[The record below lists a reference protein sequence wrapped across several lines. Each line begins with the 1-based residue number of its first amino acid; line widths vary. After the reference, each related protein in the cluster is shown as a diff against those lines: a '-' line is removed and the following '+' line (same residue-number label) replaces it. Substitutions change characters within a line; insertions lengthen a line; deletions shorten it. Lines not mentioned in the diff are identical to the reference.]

1 MAITLPAAICDLG
14 VFGYLYLNAIQ
25 LPNPEALITPERL
38 ISLGGVLLAA
48 GFFAGQIWKDFK
60 GSKTKIVNDDGRIRS
75 LEKRLRIM
83 ELERAALRATFT
95 ALLGRFDI
103 EKTRLSEIGAE
114 LASYDVEEPTD
125 DGNGS
130 H

>member
-14 VFGYLYLNAIQ
+14 IFGYLYLNAIQ

-60 GSKTKIVNDDGRIRS
+60 GSKTKIVNDDSRIRS
-75 LEKRLRIM
+75 LERRLRAM
-83 ELERAALRATFT
+83 ELDIRGIRSMFVALM
-95 ALLGRFDI
+95 GKFDI
-103 EKTRLSEIGAE
+103 DKRSLAEMNEE
-114 LASYDVEEPTD
+114 LARYDAEEPTD